1 MKQLI
6 LALAVLCSAFPASG
20 EEKSKYADYQQK
32 AESWQKAESVDWPL
46 VAKELGAYL
55 AGVIAH
61 FSANHPDE
69 KIYGV
74 VVETTENWDLSV
86 YLNTEQGLV
95 EGVAVFRKNSV
106 GYEKKTDDEIRETMG
121 RWYYDAWKYPFHEQE
136 CPAGTNKLNEIH
148 YEVFD
153 KLYDVE
159 SEKPA
164 AAEKTH
170 NLSQHFQLACA
181 EAIAILEQSPELKAL
196 SKTPDFKLRFYD
208 QNSLEWGTDKVMEKA
223 RENVKKR
230 AGG

>member
-1 MKQLI
+1 MKKLI
-6 LALAVLCSAFPASG
+6 LALALLCSVSASG
-20 EEKSKYADYQQK
+20 EEKPKYDDYQKK

-46 VAKELGAYL
+46 VSKELGAYL
-55 AGVIAH
+55 TGVIAH
-61 FSANHPDE
+61 FSASHPKE
-69 KIYGV
+69 KIYGIV
-74 VVETTENWDLSV
+74 IETTENWDLSV

-95 EGVAVFRKNSV
+95 EGVALFRKNSV

-121 RWYYDAWKYPFHEQE
+121 RWHYDAWKFRFYEQQ

-153 KLYDVE
+153 KLYDQE
-159 SEKPA
+159 SEKPTA
-164 AAEKTH
+164 AQNTAE
-170 NLSQHFQLACA
+170 LSQHFQLACA
-181 EAIAILEQSPELKAL
+181 EAIAMLEQSPELKAL

-230 AGG
+230 AGR